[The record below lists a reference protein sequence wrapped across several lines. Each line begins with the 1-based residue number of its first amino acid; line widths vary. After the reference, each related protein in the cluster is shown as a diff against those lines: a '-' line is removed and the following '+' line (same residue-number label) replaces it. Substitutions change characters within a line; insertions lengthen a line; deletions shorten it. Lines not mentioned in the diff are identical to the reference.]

1 MQIILTYHYNS
12 SYDIYTYIYTHLF
25 ILFPFHPGLVF
36 GKKNPKP
43 ILPTS
48 PEIHLE
54 VQVVDHLLVHLLVD
68 PEKGLAVVVAVA
80 LVGPTA
86 AVVVVDTVCH
96 GSACGFF
103 TGIFWRLFRI
113 TKNFQR
119 ALKVWTRCF
128 FWK

>member
-1 MQIILTYHYNS
+1 MISIR
-12 SYDIYTYIYTHLF
+12 IYIHPSFHF
-25 ILFPFHPGLVF
+25 ISLSPWTGVW
-36 GKKNPKP
+36 KKKPKP

-103 TGIFWRLFRI
+103 TGIF
-113 TKNFQR
+113 
-119 ALKVWTRCF
+119 
-128 FWK
+128 